1 LLRGGRGCAADGD
14 SLRAATRAALREASR
29 ARSRRRASSSSNIV
43 CSVVRFLASSETAE
57 VNVEREGLDGGVVEV
72 RVVGG

>member
-1 LLRGGRGCAADGD
+1 
-14 SLRAATRAALREASR
+14 
-29 ARSRRRASSSSNIV
+29 
-43 CSVVRFLASSETAE
+43 VVRFLASSETAE